1 MCNCNI
7 LKEKEIREE
16 LTRRGENV
24 FSVRLLCVA
33 APFTKVIEVHAEY
46 SVNEIDETGISKS
59 KLNYAHIHAD
69 YCPFCGKKYSE
80 LSPITST
87 I

>member
-7 LKEKEIREE
+7 LKEKEIHDE

-46 SVNEIDETGISKS
+46 SVNEIDENDVSKS
-59 KLNYAHIHAD
+59 KLKYAHIHAD
-69 YCPFCGKKYSE
+69 YCPFCGEKY
-80 LSPITST
+80 PIEYPKQ
-87 I
+87 